1 MGLTPVSD
9 AIIIFLPG
17 REVPE
22 TYSKTNTQ
30 QTKTQKR
37 KDVMTDFLRVALVG
51 CGLISDD
58 HIRAYAAHADR
69 AKITACY
76 DIDPHKAEARAAGL
90 EARVAASFDDIL
102 ADPDVDAV
110 EVCTPPHLHPEL
122 CIAAAKAGKHVL
134 CQKPLAR
141 TLPECDSMIA
151 AAQKAGTVLFYGET
165 NRTLPSALEARQVID
180 AGRIG
185 QLVGI
190 EARFAYWQGG
200 EILNTAWRYDPA
212 VAGGGQLL
220 DSGIHA
226 LALLHTLGGPVQS
239 VSCYAHRFRPEMGG
253 EDTTSVAVQFAGG
266 PVGTLFS
273 SQAAGLW
280 LPGPGL
286 TAFGTEGALTLGG
299 GAALTLHRPDLPDRR
314 EVLREQDGSPFAAM
328 IGAYLDAVLSGA
340 KNLSPGEAGRQDLQ
354 LVLAAYQSANEKR
367 QVQIQGDCI

>member
-1 MGLTPVSD
+1 MVLTPVSD
-9 AIIIFLPG
+9 TIIISLPG
-17 REVPE
+17 QEVPVLRRHI
-22 TYSKTNTQ
+22 K
-30 QTKTQKR
+30 KR
-37 KDVMTDFLRVALVG
+37 DHMMTDFLRVALVG

-69 AKITACY
+69 AKITICY
-76 DIDPHKAEARAAGL
+76 DVDAEKAEARAAKLDG
-90 EARVAASFDDIL
+90 ARVASSLNEIL
-102 ADPDVDAV
+102 ADPNVDAV
-110 EVCTPPHLHPEL
+110 EVCTPPHLHPEI
-122 CIAAAKAGKHVL
+122 CIAAAEAGKHVL

-141 TLPECDSMIA
+141 TLPECDSMVA
-151 AAQKAGTVLFYGET
+151 AARAAGTVLFYGET
-165 NRTLPSALEARQVID
+165 NRTLPSALQARQVID

-200 EILNTAWRYDPA
+200 EILGTAWRYDPA

-239 VSCYAHRFRPEMGG
+239 VSCYAHRFRTEMGG
-253 EDTTSVAVQFAGG
+253 EDTTSVAVQFEGG

-299 GAALTLHRPDLPDRR
+299 GAALTVHRPDLPDRK
-314 EVLREQDGSPFAAM
+314 EVLRDTDGSPFAAM
-328 IGAYLDAVLSGA
+328 IGAYLDAVSVR
-340 KNLSPGEAGRQDLQ
+340 GR
-354 LVLAAYQSANEKR
+354 
-367 QVQIQGDCI
+367 